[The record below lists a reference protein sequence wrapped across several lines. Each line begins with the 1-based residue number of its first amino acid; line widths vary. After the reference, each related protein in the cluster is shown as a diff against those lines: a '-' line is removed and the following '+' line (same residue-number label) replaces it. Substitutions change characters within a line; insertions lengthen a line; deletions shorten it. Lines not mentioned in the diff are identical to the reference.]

1 MKRRFVPFT
10 PAGSCLMEHES
21 STEEGAWKKLMK
33 AAAHMPYK
41 DQAAFEKRGYEVCEI
56 VPKATPK

>member
-1 MKRRFVPFT
+1 MKQRFVPFT
-10 PAGSCLMEHES
+10 PAGSCLMDCAS
-21 STEEGAWKKLMK
+21 NTREGAWKNLMK

-56 VPKATPK
+56 VPSEKSK